1 MLSIECFWMGSKV
14 GLLLSKS
21 TNAFNC
27 CTPTAKKTQH
37 DHESKN
43 HGEGSVVGQ
52 SMPCGTEIS
61 W

>member
-1 MLSIECFWMGSKV
+1 MGSKV

-61 W
+61 